1 MSLELRG
8 MTGLQRAAV
17 LPLALGDTYGKEVW
31 EMLDEEEIRLLTAE
45 MTQLGTIESQVVESL
60 FQDFATKAQAVSLRG
75 DFEGTE
81 RLLNKILPKGTV
93 DVIMEEMRG
102 PAGRNMW
109 QKLTNVQPQLLAN
122 YLKNE
127 YPQTIAV
134 ILSKLRADHT
144 ARVLSELPPA
154 LGEQVVNRML
164 TMGPVPRDVLQE
176 IDGALRREFI
186 ASLTRAARRDPHEQ
200 MADIMNQL
208 GRNEEGRF
216 LNAITRENPD
226 GADKIKALMF
236 TFEDL
241 SNLDRAGIQTLLR
254 SLDKS
259 MLAQALKGASET
271 LRNLF
276 LSNMT
281 QRAGKMLRDEMDNL
295 GPMRLK
301 DVDEAQQSVVRT
313 VKQLEADGLL
323 QLDRS
328 GEAEEMVF

>member
-8 MTGLQRAAV
+8 MTGIQRAAV
-17 LPLALGDTYGKEVW
+17 LLLALGETYGKEVW
-31 EMLDEEEIRLLTAE
+31 GMLDEEEIRLLTAE

-60 FQDFATKAQAVSLRG
+60 FEDFATKARAVSLRG

-81 RLLNKILPKGTV
+81 RLLNKILPKSTV

-144 ARVLSELPPA
+144 ARVLSELPPSLA
-154 LGEQVVNRML
+154 EEVVNRML

-241 SNLDRAGIQTLLR
+241 ANLDRAGIQTLLR

-259 MLAQALKGASET
+259 ILAQALKGASEA

-301 DVDEAQQSVVRT
+301 DVDEAQQSVVRS

-328 GEAEEMVF
+328 GESEEMVF